1 VRKQAKMMD
10 EVTNIEARKKTAGFR
25 GIHVLWIVLGT
36 IILTAAVTY
45 WAVRTYIYAKDFE
58 PVVLNQTEQQQLDGK
73 LVALGYQPEATAAV
87 AQKQAADASELDAS
101 GRLKLQKY
109 SEKGGKRDLS
119 FSEKELNAL
128 LASNTDMAKKLAIDL
143 SRDLVSVR
151 LLVPVDRDFPLLGG
165 KTLRLSTGVEMS
177 YKNGRPRVVLKGVTI
192 MGVPIPNA
200 WIGGLKNIDLIT
212 EFGDEQGFWKSFAD
226 GVEDIHVEDGQLK
239 VKLKE

>member
-1 VRKQAKMMD
+1 MN
-10 EVTNIEARKKTAGFR
+10 EVTTIDEHKKTAGFR
-25 GIHVLWIVLGT
+25 GIHVLWIILGT
-36 IILTAAVTY
+36 ILLTAAVTY

-58 PVVLNQTEQQQLDGK
+58 PVVLNQSERQQLDRK
-73 LVALGYQPEATAAV
+73 LVALGYQPQAA
-87 AQKQAADASELDAS
+87 AAKNQQQTADASELDAS
-101 GRLKLQKY
+101 GRLIPQKY

-151 LLVPVDRDFPLLGG
+151 LLIPVDRDFPLLGG

-177 YKNGRPRVVLKGVTI
+177 YKNGRPKVVLKGVTI

-200 WIGGLKNIDLIT
+200 WLGGLKNIDLIT
-212 EFGDEQGFWKSFAD
+212 EFGDEQGFWKDFAD
-226 GVEDIHVEDGQLK
+226 GVEDIHVEDGR
-239 VKLKE
+239 

>member
-1 VRKQAKMMD
+1 MMN
-10 EVTNIEARKKTAGFR
+10 EVTNIEEHNKATGFR

-36 IILTAAVTY
+36 ILLTAAVTY

-58 PVVLNQTEQQQLDGK
+58 PVVLNQTEQQQLDSK
-73 LVALGYQPEATAAV
+73 LVALGYQPQATAAV
-87 AQKQAADASELDAS
+87 TQQQAADASELDAS
-101 GRLKLQKY
+101 GRLKPQKY
-109 SEKGGKRDLS
+109 SEEGGKRDLS

-200 WIGGLKNIDLIT
+200 WLGGLKNIDLIT
-212 EFGDEQGFWKSFAD
+212 EFGDEQGFWKDFAD

>member
-1 VRKQAKMMD
+1 MD
-10 EVTNIEARKKTAGFR
+10 EVTNIEERKKTAGFR

-36 IILTAAVTY
+36 ILLTAAVTY

-58 PVVLNQTEQQQLDGK
+58 PVVLNQTEQQQLDSK

-87 AQKQAADASELDAS
+87 TQILADDASELDAS
-101 GRLKLQKY
+101 GRLKPQKY
-109 SEKGGKRDLS
+109 SEKGGKRDLN

-177 YKNGRPRVVLKGVTI
+177 YKNGRPRVVLKGVSI

-200 WIGGLKNIDLIT
+200 WLGGLKNIDLIT
-212 EFGDEQGFWKSFAD
+212 EFGDEQGFWKDFAD